1 MYHPAQSKEDGMT
14 KDEIPEFIAEVVSI
28 GCDPVALVN
37 YDDWFIG
44 DADLPEPMRQKIQKP
59 LKKICDRYGPRDH
72 LHDEFVAHLRSI
84 GRVPDFQ
91 KH

>member
-1 MYHPAQSKEDGMT
+1 MMT
-14 KDEIPEFIAEVVSI
+14 KDEIPAFIAEVVST

-44 DADLPEPMRQKIQKP
+44 DADLPEPRRMQVQKP
-59 LKKICDRYGPRDH
+59 LGEICERYGSRDH
-72 LHDEFVAHLRSI
+72 LHVEIVDYLRSV
-84 GRVPDFQ
+84 GRVPEFQ